1 MFKPIS
7 EPTMSTTTVKDLP
20 KELLIADNLK
30 GELLTEHNLKHTE
43 ATEKNPLPTAEDLKQ
58 EKTHQNIIT
67 GKEFKEISKI
77 KLKGFSQEL
86 KVSKVTHLRGQKQRR
101 SLYFQEKRIS
111 RQKRQSRVLF
121 WELKDL
127 KMRN

>member
-1 MFKPIS
+1 
-7 EPTMSTTTVKDLP
+7 MSTTTVKDLP

-30 GELLTEHNLKHTE
+30 GELLKEHNLKHTE

-77 KLKGFSQEL
+77 ELKGFSQEL
-86 KVSKVTHLRGQKQRR
+86 KVLKVTHSRGQKQRR
-101 SLYFQEKRIS
+101 SLSFQEKKIS
-111 RQKRQSRVLF
+111 KQKRQSRGLF

-127 KMRN
+127 KMKN